1 MFFKWIYRYIL
12 VMKFYVST
20 GMTGCSTGYVGHD
33 CNMPCRY
40 PNYGIDCQSGC
51 VCPREQCDHIIGCSH
66 TRVFSDTTVADDS
79 ERVQGATYTFLP
91 KIFYTTYTNISQDQ
105 EAPNYKS
112 IWTGLSMAQ
121 KCMLISSCVIG
132 TVFFLMLGIYMTW
145 KAKESAVVRLYRSKW
160 KFKGRR
166 SKTVTSTL

>member
-1 MFFKWIYRYIL
+1 MLF
-12 VMKFYVST
+12 
-20 GMTGCSTGYVGHD
+20 
-33 CNMPCRY
+33 
-40 PNYGIDCQSGC
+40 
-51 VCPREQCDHIIGCSH
+51 
-66 TRVFSDTTVADDS
+66 A
-79 ERVQGATYTFLP
+79 
-91 KIFYTTYTNISQDQ
+91 

-145 KAKESAVVRLYRSKW
+145 KAKESAVVRFYRSKW

>member
-1 MFFKWIYRYIL
+1 MLF
-12 VMKFYVST
+12 
-20 GMTGCSTGYVGHD
+20 
-33 CNMPCRY
+33 
-40 PNYGIDCQSGC
+40 
-51 VCPREQCDHIIGCSH
+51 
-66 TRVFSDTTVADDS
+66 A
-79 ERVQGATYTFLP
+79 
-91 KIFYTTYTNISQDQ
+91 

-145 KAKESAVVRLYRSKW
+145 KAKESAVVRLYRAKW